1 MLTIKNLKASYNG
14 LQMLKD
20 INLNLE
26 KGQVLSVIGESGTG
40 KTTLGRAVMGLLEG
54 RCTGEILLRARTFL
68 PARKRSGAGSAAG
81 K

>member
-14 LQMLKD
+14 LQILKD

-54 RCTGEILLRARTFL
+54 RCTGGSQGQEPSYL
-68 PARKRSGAGSAAG
+68 PGEERRRITAG